1 MVTSRY
7 TPWDGTQQLRLD
19 ADKIF
24 EKLSEYLSYTDDVR
38 QAMDWLMR
46 QGMDFDGVKVMGLD
60 EFLEQLRQEMRQ
72 RYRDFNLRNS
82 LAEMEQRLEDILQ
95 RERHT
100 LSNLRATNPGME
112 EKE

>member
-1 MVTSRY
+1 MGTTLRY
-7 TPWDGTQQLRLD
+7 TEWDGTQQLKLD

-38 QAMDWLMR
+38 QAMDWLTR

-60 EFLEQLRQEMRQ
+60 EFLEQLRQELRQ

-82 LAEMEQRLEDILQ
+82 LSEMEQRLDDILG
-95 RERHT
+95 RERDT
-100 LSNLRATNPGME
+100 LQSVKQRKSQAAD
-112 EKE
+112 K